1 MGKNVTIYDVARE
14 AGVSLATVS
23 RVINGSNVVKPNTRD
38 RVMEAIQRLD
48 FKPNQIARGLAT
60 SKTTTIAIIF
70 PQSLFAHVK
79 DMIGGIGDTSRR
91 LDYNV
96 SIYTTDEIGDG
107 NPIETVIEKVV
118 KSRADGV
125 ILFNNEQIEQE
136 IELVNKYKIPSV
148 VIGSR
153 VSSDF
158 MGSIFVDAKKI
169 TYDIVN
175 QYLENGKKDIVF
187 VTPKQ
192 NLIKTEDMIAG
203 FEAAYQNHG
212 LSFDSEKQ
220 IIHTSTH
227 YEKSYPQFLEYF
239 KTHRHDL
246 VFTGYDKEAVA
257 VVNAAIDNGIHIPK
271 QMEVIGMMNTS
282 YALICR
288 PALTSIHVP
297 VYDMGALAVRLLT
310 KILNDEEIEAK
321 KVSIQHILMPR
332 DTTLRLPE

>member
-1 MGKNVTIYDVARE
+1 MSKKNVTIYDVATE

-23 RVINGSNVVKPNTRD
+23 RVINGSSVVKTQTRD
-38 RVMEAIQRLD
+38 KVMDAIQRLD

-60 SKTTTIAIIF
+60 SKTTTIAIVF

-107 NPIETVIEKVV
+107 NPIETVFEKIV

-125 ILFNNEQIEQE
+125 ILFNNEQIEEE
-136 IELVNKYKIPSV
+136 IALVKKYKIPTV
-148 VIGSR
+148 VIGYC
-153 VSSDF
+153 VSNEW

-169 TYDIVN
+169 AFDIIDK
-175 QYLENGKKDIVF
+175 YLKDGKKDIVF
-187 VTPKQ
+187 VSPKQ
-192 NLIKTEDMIAG
+192 NLIRTDMIIKG
-203 FEAAYQNHG
+203 IEEAYHENG
-212 LSFDSEKQ
+212 LVFDQQKQ
-220 IIHTSTH
+220 IISTSTH

-239 KTHRHDL
+239 KTHKHDL
-246 VFTGYDKEAVA
+246 IFSGYDKEAVA
-257 VVNAAIDNGIHIPK
+257 IVNAAIDNDIRIPEE
-271 QMEVIGMMNTS
+271 MEVIGMMNTS
-282 YALICR
+282 YASMCR

-310 KILNDEEIEAK
+310 KILNDEEIDTRE
-321 KVSIQHILMPR
+321 VVLQHVLMSR
-332 DTTLRLPE
+332 KTTKE

>member
-1 MGKNVTIYDVARE
+1 MGKNITIYDVSRE

-23 RVINGSNVVKPNTRD
+23 RVINGSNVVKPDTRD
-38 RVMEAIQRLD
+38 KVMDAIQRLD

-60 SKTTTIAIIF
+60 SKTTTIAIVF

-125 ILFNNEQIEQE
+125 ILFNNEKIEQE
-136 IELVNKYKIPSV
+136 IELVDKYKIPSV

-153 VSSDF
+153 VSSEY
-158 MGSIFVDAKKI
+158 MGSIFVDSKKI
-169 TYDIVN
+169 AFDIIDS
-175 QYLENGKKDIVF
+175 YLSLNKNDIVF
-187 VTPKQ
+187 VSPKD
-192 NLIKTEDMIAG
+192 NLIKTDDMISG
-203 FEAAYQNHG
+203 IQEAYQKHN
-212 LSFDSEKQ
+212 LVFDKENK

-239 KTHRHDL
+239 KTHKPDV
-246 VFTGYDKEAVA
+246 VFAGYDKEAVA
-257 VVNAAIDNGIHIPK
+257 VVNAAVDNNIKIPDD
-271 QMEVIGMMNTS
+271 MEVIGMMNTS
-282 YALICR
+282 YALMCR
-288 PALTSIHVP
+288 PSLTSVHVP

-310 KILNDEEIEAK
+310 KILNEEEIDSKE
-321 KVSIQHILMPR
+321 VPVQHLLMPR
-332 DTTLRLPE
+332 ATTK